1 MKAIEAPSRSTS
13 LKETAERGARS
24 AERGEHHTSCS
35 PFVVERS
42 AWRTRVTRLIWVL
55 GIFVFIGSV
64 AGTGLILYSRAGDGA
79 PGAGERAAT
88 AAEPSAA
95 SVVCFGHVDVEP
107 GVTALY
113 PVRPG
118 RVTEVLVHEDDA
130 VKAGTV
136 LFRIDDRPARF
147 LVRQA
152 AEDLKSGELQLA
164 DARKLPEQHAL
175 KVAQQQQ
182 AVLATQ
188 HRLSAARHLLEHS
201 RHLQKRELAPVEEVE
216 AGADK
221 VKELEAAETA
231 ESEKLRELK
240 LIDPTLQIERAEADV
255 RAKRARLEEAQY
267 AVEECS
273 VKAPVE
279 GKVLRLLIGV
289 GDVLSTQPR
298 QPAIQFC
305 PAGPRI
311 VRAEVEQEFAS
322 RVEKGQIAHIQD
334 DSSAGPSWRGKV
346 ARLSDWYTHRRSM
359 LQEPLQ
365 FNDVRTLEC
374 IVELDPG
381 QPTPRVGQ
389 RVRVTLGPAVATR

>member
-1 MKAIEAPSRSTS
+1 MNGIDPSARSTPLIATPERS
-13 LKETAERGARS
+13 PLIAERGGQKTLRPALAASRS
-24 AERGEHHTSCS
+24 G
-35 PFVVERS
+35 
-42 AWRTRVTRLIWVL
+42 WGNRTVSLLWLL
-55 GIFVFIGSV
+55 GITVLMCSL
-64 AGTGLILYSRAGDGA
+64 AGTGLILRTRAGDA
-79 PGAGERAAT
+79 APKSSESPGAST
-88 AAEPSAA
+88 EPVGA

-118 RVTEVLVHEDDA
+118 RVTEVLVHEDDS

-136 LFRIDDRPARF
+136 LFRIDDRPAKF

-152 AEDLKSGELQLA
+152 QEDLKAAELQLA
-164 DARKLPEQHAL
+164 DARKLPEQHEL

-182 AVLATQ
+182 AVIATQ
-188 HRLSAARHLLEHS
+188 HRLSGARHLLERS
-201 RHLQKRELAPVEEVE
+201 RNLQKGDLARPEDVE
-216 AGADK
+216 AAADR
-221 VKELEAAETA
+221 VKELEAAEVA
-231 ESEKLRELK
+231 ENEKLRELK
-240 LIDPTLQIERAEADV
+240 LLDPVAQVERAEADV

-267 AVEECS
+267 AEEECS
-273 VKAPVE
+273 VKAPVD

-289 GDVLSTQPR
+289 GDVLSSQPR

-305 PAGPRI
+305 PNGPRI
-311 VRAEVEQEFAS
+311 VRAEVEQEFAH
-322 RVEKGQIAHIQD
+322 RVEKGQVALIQD

-346 ARLSDWYTHRRSM
+346 VRLSDWYTHRRSM

-389 RVRVTLGPAVATR
+389 RVRVTLGPAVASK

>member
-1 MKAIEAPSRSTS
+1 
-13 LKETAERGARS
+13 
-24 AERGEHHTSCS
+24 
-35 PFVVERS
+35 
-42 AWRTRVTRLIWVL
+42 
-55 GIFVFIGSV
+55 
-64 AGTGLILYSRAGDGA
+64 
-79 PGAGERAAT
+79 
-88 AAEPSAA
+88 
-95 SVVCFGHVDVEP
+95 VEP

-118 RVTEVLVHEDDA
+118 RVTDVLVHEDDS

-136 LFRIDDRPARF
+136 LFRIDDRPAKF

-152 AEDLKSGELQLA
+152 QEDVKAAELQLA

-175 KVAQQQQ
+175 KIAQQQQ

-201 RHLQKRELAPVEEVE
+201 RNLQKRELAPPEEVE
-216 AGADK
+216 AGADR
-221 VKELEAAETA
+221 VKELEAAQAA
-231 ESEKLRELK
+231 ENAKLRELK
-240 LIDPTLQIERAEADV
+240 LLDPAAQVERAEADV

-267 AVEECS
+267 ALEECA
-273 VKAPVE
+273 VKAPVD

-298 QPAIQFC
+298 QPAVQFC

-311 VRAEVEQEFAS
+311 VRAEVEQEFAN
-322 RVEKGQIAHIQD
+322 RVEKGQVAQIQD
-334 DSSAGPSWRGKV
+334 DSSAGPSWHGKV
-346 ARLSDWYTHRRSM
+346 VRLSDWYTHRRSM

-374 IVELDPG
+374 IVQLDPG

-389 RVRVTLGPAVATR
+389 RVRVTLGPAVASK

>member
-1 MKAIEAPSRSTS
+1 MKGIASSSRSTPS
-13 LKETAERGARS
+13 IETPDRSALS
-24 AERGEHHTSCS
+24 AERGGQKAPRTTPAAS
-35 PFVVERS
+35 RS
-42 AWRTRVTRLIWVL
+42 GSGNRTASLIWLCGITVL
-55 GIFVFIGSV
+55 MCSL
-64 AGTGLILYSRAGDGA
+64 AGTGLVLRTRAGDSPPKA
-79 PGAGERAAT
+79 ESAAASAQPAG
-88 AAEPSAA
+88 A
-95 SVVCFGHVDVEP
+95 SVVCFGHLDVEP

-136 LFRIDDRPARF
+136 LFRIDDRSANF

-152 AEDLKSGELQLA
+152 QEDLKAAELQLA
-164 DARKLPEQHAL
+164 DARKIPEQHAL
-175 KVAQQQQ
+175 KIAQQQQ
-182 AVLATQ
+182 AVVGTQ
-188 HRLSAARHLLEHS
+188 HRLAGARHLLEHS
-201 RHLQKRELAPVEEVE
+201 RNLQKGQLVSSEEV
-216 AGADK
+216 GAAAERA
-221 VKELEAAETA
+221 KELEAAEAA
-231 ESEKLRELK
+231 ENEKLRELK
-240 LIDPTLQIERAEADV
+240 LLDPTAQVERAEADV

-267 AVEECS
+267 AVDECS
-273 VKAPVE
+273 VKAPVD
-279 GKVLRLLIGV
+279 GKVLRLLVGV

-322 RVEKGQIAHIQD
+322 RVEKGQIALIQD

-346 ARLSDWYTHRRSM
+346 VRLSDWYTHRRSM

-389 RVRVTLGPAVATR
+389 RVRVTLGPAVASK